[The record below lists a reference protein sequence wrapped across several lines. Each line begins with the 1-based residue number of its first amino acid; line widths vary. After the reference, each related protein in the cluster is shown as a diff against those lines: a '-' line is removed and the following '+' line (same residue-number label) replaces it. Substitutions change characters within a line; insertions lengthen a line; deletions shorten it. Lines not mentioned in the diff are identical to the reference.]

1 MRFGGVL
8 GASGGSWSTSFA
20 DGDLSRRLVK
30 VGAALALVAVGVCA
44 YLAYANYRTGQRW
57 QERAELASIDVE
69 RLTQEN
75 DQLETDLTAVRK
87 ALKKSEQDVAR
98 MENRVARAADEKAQV
113 EDEREMVTSY
123 AERVTEIA
131 YAYDQVA
138 TQFQLCRIE
147 NATFAAMITDAGYY
161 YDTGQWHMLTNQ
173 ASAVDA
179 ACSSAE
185 GLLNDLRNY
194 VDALA

>member
-1 MRFGGVL
+1 MVGGVL
-8 GASGGSWSTSFA
+8 GSSGGSWSKPFA
-20 DGDLSRRLVK
+20 DGDPSNRLIGI
-30 VGAALALVAVGVCA
+30 GAALALVAVGVCA

-57 QERAELASIDVE
+57 QERAELAAIDVE

-75 DQLETDLTAVRK
+75 DQLEADLTGVRK

-98 MENRVARAADEKAQV
+98 LENRVSRAADEKAQV

-147 NATFAAMITDAGYY
+147 NATFATMMSDAGYY
-161 YDTGQWHMLTNQ
+161 YDTGQWHVLTNQ
-173 ASAVDA
+173 AAAVDA

-185 GLLNDLRNY
+185 GLLNELRSY